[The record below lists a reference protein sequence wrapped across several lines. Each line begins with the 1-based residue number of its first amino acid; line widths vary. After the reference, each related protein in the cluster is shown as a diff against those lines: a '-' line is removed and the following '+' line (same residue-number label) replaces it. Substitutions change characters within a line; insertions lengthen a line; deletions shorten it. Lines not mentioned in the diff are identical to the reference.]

1 MNQEYVLEK
10 LALKVSSEQLLQAI
24 ANRAKKVKEL
34 TKIPQDEALV
44 ATLTGSEAQLKRLGA
59 NLEGTGADK
68 AREIT
73 QSLKEGDL
81 PTRFTA
87 VKEKRLTD
95 LNLRNNL
102 LERMGNDPER
112 WNMLK
117 SNFKVTD
124 ESIVKAVA
132 NRIKKTG
139 DTPQRAFEKAK
150 PQLENIEQDASK
162 ILSEPYTTDF
172 SKGKTERARIVNF
185 IKGKNRKEGA
195 LQAKASV
202 DAVLLN
208 AGLRSNPY
216 YNNGKKEFT
225 SQMNDALRKASKGE
239 L

>member
-1 MNQEYVLEK
+1 MHKEYVIEK
-10 LALKVSSEQLLQAI
+10 LALKVSGEQLLQAI

-34 TKIPQDEALV
+34 TKVPQDEALMS
-44 ATLTGSEAQLKRLGA
+44 TLTGSEAQLKRLGA
-59 NLEGTGADK
+59 NLEGDGANK
-68 AREIT
+68 AREVV
-73 QSLKEGDL
+73 QKLKEGDR

-117 SNFKVTD
+117 SNYKVTD
-124 ESIVKAVA
+124 ESLVKAVA

-150 PQLENIEQDASK
+150 PQLENIEQSASK

-172 SKGKTERARIVNF
+172 SKGKTHRDRIVNF
-185 IKGKNRKEGA
+185 IKGKTRKESA

-202 DAVLLN
+202 NTVLLN
-208 AGLRSNPY
+208 SGLRSDHY
-216 YNNGKKEFT
+216 FNNGKKEFT
-225 SQMNDALRKASKGE
+225 SQMNNALRKASKGE